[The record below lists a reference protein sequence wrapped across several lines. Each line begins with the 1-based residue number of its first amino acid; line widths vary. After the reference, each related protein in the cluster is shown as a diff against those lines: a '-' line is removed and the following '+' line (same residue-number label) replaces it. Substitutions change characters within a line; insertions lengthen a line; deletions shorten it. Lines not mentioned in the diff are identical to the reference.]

1 MSEAT
6 VTSAMTKRN
15 DLYVIRCCKC
25 GKCYGGVATKK
36 SDVRA
41 AAEAE
46 GWSVAIP
53 EWAVQ
58 TPPVA
63 RETWW
68 QNHQAGK
75 TVDMCPDCI
84 TREMRE
90 AVERLEQRMKEDT
103 RVSPERV
110 N

>member
-1 MSEAT
+1 
-6 VTSAMTKRN
+6 MTEHN
-15 DLYVIRCCKC
+15 DLYVAKCCQY
-25 GKCYGGVATKK
+25 GKCFDGVATKK

-41 AAEAE
+41 TAEVQ

-58 TPPVA
+58 TPPVSP
-63 RETWW
+63 ETWW
-68 QNHQAGK
+68 QNHRKGK

-84 TREMRE
+84 TRGMRE
-90 AVERLEQRMKEDT
+90 AVDRLGQRMEENTGVPPK
-103 RVSPERV
+103 RV